1 MIRRARPRTQ
11 AAQAAE
17 DLQALARGDTE
28 TEDKAAFEFKEIAMQ
43 TCVVKYSRKGDFEHV
58 RVANFTFVKIV
69 RTQTWTEPG
78 KNRHAVDVV
87 LVRMATVRYHTDPYD
102 AFEYPISYLS
112 LTDKERVIDEKSV
125 AFVDVE
131 VSIAKAN
138 VRNDNDVLPLFQ
150 AHYAGLNA
158 HGMTRPMLLSKL
170 SDMPTAEESQRII
183 VRYGQQDDNVWV

>member
-1 MIRRARPRTQ
+1 MERL
-11 AAQAAE
+11 E
-17 DLQALARGDTE
+17 EL
-28 TEDKAAFEFKEIAMQ
+28 
-43 TCVVKYSRKGDFEHV
+43 H
-58 RVANFTFVKIV
+58 
-69 RTQTWTEPG
+69 
-78 KNRHAVDVV
+78 
-87 LVRMATVRYHTDPYD
+87 
-102 AFEYPISYLS
+102 PISYLS

-183 VRYGQQDDNVWV
+183 VRDLSLIHI